1 MGKIIKAEFKKKE
14 QKSIED
20 MTREEL
26 LQSYEDM
33 TVASHKMHGMKVE
46 LLATPRGDYGI
57 SLTNISPIQSVVCT
71 VGDIDKT
78 TKIYLELQTHVIAG
92 DRTFDELVMM
102 LNGKIES

>member
-1 MGKIIKAEFKKKE
+1 MGKIIKAEFKKND

-26 LQSYEDM
+26 LQSYEDEEIARIKLKNLQARLVNPKAEQY
-33 TVASHKMHGMKVE
+33 TIVVSRIKPYAATYRSTPNIEKAWDVYQE
-46 LLATPRGDYGI
+46 LEEHI
-57 SLTNISPIQSVVCT
+57 KNS
-71 VGDIDKT
+71 
-78 TKIYLELQTHVIAG
+78 